1 MRIRVMKHLFHA
13 VALTFALATTGCI
26 TSSGSGGAPP
36 PVPSVDFAR
45 LYTGD
50 WHEIAFRPNWAT
62 EGCVA
67 GITRYTPKDKAH
79 EVGVRDSCRE
89 KTVDGNEKVVEGTGH
104 ILDAGTNAK
113 IRVEYFPFV
122 SRETWVAAVAPD
134 YSWFITTTPDFGE
147 VNLFTRNPQPG
158 AALVSE
164 LTAKVKAWGYDTKLL
179 VFPPQPEK

>member
-1 MRIRVMKHLFHA
+1 MKHLFCSIA
-13 VALTFALATTGCI
+13 VTFALATTGCI
-26 TSSGSGGAPP
+26 TSSGPGGAPS
-36 PVPSVDFAR
+36 PVASVDFAR

-67 GITRYTPKDKAH
+67 GITRYIPRDKAD

-104 ILDAGTNAK
+104 ILDPGTNTK
-113 IRVEYFPFV
+113 IRVDYFLFV

-147 VNLFTRNPQPG
+147 VNIFTRNPQPG
-158 AALVSE
+158 SALVSE

>member
-1 MRIRVMKHLFHA
+1 MRGMKN
-13 VALTFALATTGCI
+13 VVRALALSFALATTGCI
-26 TSSGSGGAPP
+26 TSSGPGGAPP
-36 PVPSVDFAR
+36 PVASVDFGK

-67 GITRYTPKDKAH
+67 GITRYTPKDKAD

-89 KTVDGNEKVVEGTGH
+89 KTVDGKEKVVEGTGH

-113 IRVEYFPFV
+113 IRVDYFLFV
-122 SRETWVAAVAPD
+122 SRETWVAALASD

-147 VNLFTRNPQPG
+147 VNIFTRNPQPG
-158 AALVSE
+158 QKLVDE
-164 LTAKVKAWGYDTKLL
+164 LTAKIKGWGYDTSLL

>member
-1 MRIRVMKHLFHA
+1 MKHLFHGL
-13 VALTFALATTGCI
+13 ALTFAFATTGCI
-26 TSSGSGGAPP
+26 TSPGPGGAPS

-67 GITRYTPKDKAH
+67 GITRYTPKDKAD

-113 IRVEYFPFV
+113 IRVDYFPLV
-122 SRETWVAAVAPD
+122 SRETWVAALAPD

-147 VNLFTRNPQPG
+147 VNIFSRNPQMDK
-158 AALVSE
+158 AL
-164 LTAKVKAWGYDTKLL
+164 LALLKTKVESWGYDMKLL
-179 VFPPQPEK
+179 VFPPQPLK